1 MDTKQKTRRSVPK
14 AKPEAPPKAK
24 SAASPKHRRPRKV
37 ATVQA
42 TTRKARTAAP
52 QTKRTRPATN
62 QTVASPEVIY
72 TPAMPFNRN
81 RLLLQL
87 ATVVAVVLAMTFGM
101 SIFFKVEN
109 VTVSGAEK
117 YDAWTVME
125 ASGIQKGDNLL
136 SFGKAKACG
145 RITTALPYVESVR
158 IGIKLP
164 DTVNIEISELD
175 VVYAAKDGADNWWLI
190 TSEGKVIE
198 QVDSATAGEYTK
210 INGVQL
216 DAPVTGETAVALEP
230 QPETSPT
237 DDTTE
242 APLFTVPVTVTA
254 RDRLNTALTILQCL
268 EDNGIIGAAASVD
281 VMDLG
286 NLELWYGQQYQVML
300 GDNTDLTYKIRCMNS
315 AINGENGLKEY
326 DSGILDVS
334 FTLKEDQIVY
344 KSFD

>member
-1 MDTKQKTRRSVPK
+1 MDTKQKTRQGATK
-14 AKPEAPPKAK
+14 K
-24 SAASPKHRRPRKV
+24 SAS
-37 ATVQA
+37 
-42 TTRKARTAAP
+42 AA
-52 QTKRTRPATN
+52 TKRPQSRKTAPAQAQARKQRTTAQQRKKTRPVAA
-62 QTVASPEVIY
+62 QTAPRPDVVY
-72 TPAMPFNRN
+72 TPATPFNRN

-117 YDAWTVME
+117 YDAWTVMQ

-198 QVDSATAGEYTK
+198 QVDSATAGEYTAVV
-210 INGVQL
+210 GVQL
-216 DAPVTGETAVALEP
+216 DAPSVGATALALEP
-230 QPETSPT
+230 QPETDPT
-237 DDTTE
+237 AETTE

-254 RDRLNTALTILQCL
+254 KDRLNTALTILQCL
-268 EDNGIIGAAASVD
+268 EDNSIIGAAASVN
-281 VMDLG
+281 VTDLG
-286 NLELWYGQQYQVML
+286 NIELWYGQQYQVML

-326 DSGILDVS
+326 DSGILDIS
-334 FTLKEDQIVY
+334 FRLKEDQIVY

>member
-1 MDTKQKTRRSVPK
+1 MDTKQKTRQSTTKKR
-14 AKPEAPPKAK
+14 A
-24 SAASPKHRRPRKV
+24 SADTKRPRPRKAV
-37 ATVQA
+37 PAQA
-42 TTRKARTAAP
+42 QARKQRTAAVQRKKP
-52 QTKRTRPATN
+52 RPAAA
-62 QTVASPEVIY
+62 QTAPRPDVVY
-72 TPAMPFNRN
+72 TPATPFNRN

-87 ATVVAVVLAMTFGM
+87 VTVVAVVLAMTFGM

-145 RITTALPYVESVR
+145 RITTALPYVETVR

-198 QVDSATAGEYTK
+198 QVDSATAGEYTA
-210 INGVQL
+210 IVGVQL
-216 DAPVTGETAVALEP
+216 DAPSVGAAAVALEP
-230 QPETSPT
+230 QPEIDPT
-237 DDTTE
+237 AETTE
-242 APLFTVPVTVTA
+242 APLFAAPVTVTA
-254 RDRLNTALTILQCL
+254 KDRLSTALTILQCL
-268 EDNGIIGAAASVD
+268 EDNSIIGAAASVN
-281 VMDLG
+281 VTDLG
-286 NLELWYGQQYQVML
+286 NIELWYGQQYQVML

-326 DSGILDVS
+326 DSGILDIS

>member
-1 MDTKQKTRRSVPK
+1 MDTKQKKRQGAPK
-14 AKPEAPPKAK
+14 AKPTAPPK
-24 SAASPKHRRPRKV
+24 RRQPRK
-37 ATVQA
+37 AA
-42 TTRKARTAAP
+42 PAEAPNRKQRAAAP
-52 QTKRTRPATN
+52 QRRKNRPAAARA
-62 QTVASPEVIY
+62 VAGPEVIY
-72 TPAMPFNRN
+72 TPATPFNRN

-87 ATVVAVVLAMTFGM
+87 ATVVAVVLAVTFGM

-117 YDAWTVME
+117 YDAWTIME

-145 RITTALPYVESVR
+145 KITTALPYVESVR

-190 TSEGKVIE
+190 TSEGKAIE

-210 INGVQL
+210 IVGVQL
-216 DAPVTGETAVALEP
+216 DAPVAGTTAVALEP
-230 QPETSPT
+230 QPQTNPT

-242 APLFTVPVTVTA
+242 APLFTAPVTVTA

-281 VMDLG
+281 VTDLG

-300 GDNTDLTYKIRCMNS
+300 GDNADLTYKIRCMNS